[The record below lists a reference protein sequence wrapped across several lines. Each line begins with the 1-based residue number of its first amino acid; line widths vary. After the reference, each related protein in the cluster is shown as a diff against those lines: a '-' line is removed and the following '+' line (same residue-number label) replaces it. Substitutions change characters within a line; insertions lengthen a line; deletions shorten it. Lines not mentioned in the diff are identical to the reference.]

1 MSKASTISRRGF
13 LEAIAALGSLGLAS
27 CAANERQ
34 ASRLSAIDRA
44 TGKLPARSEFVVRN
58 AYVVTMDPK
67 LGDIPRA
74 DVHVRNGALVAVGPN
89 MPRPVSNR
97 STAATASLYRGSSI
111 LTFICGAASRAAS
124 SPMAT
129 SIIFR

>member
-1 MSKASTISRRGF
+1 MSKENTLSRRSF
-13 LEAIAALGSLGLAS
+13 LEAIAALSSFGLAS

-34 ASRLSAIDRA
+34 ASRSSAVGG
-44 TGKLPARSEFVVRN
+44 TEPLPPRREFVVRN

-67 LGDIPRA
+67 LGDIPRG

-89 MPRPVSNR
+89 LPRPVSNR
-97 STAATASLYRGSSI
+97 STAVTASLYRASSI
-111 LTFICGAASRAAS
+111 PIFICGAASPAAS
-124 SPMAT
+124 SPMVT